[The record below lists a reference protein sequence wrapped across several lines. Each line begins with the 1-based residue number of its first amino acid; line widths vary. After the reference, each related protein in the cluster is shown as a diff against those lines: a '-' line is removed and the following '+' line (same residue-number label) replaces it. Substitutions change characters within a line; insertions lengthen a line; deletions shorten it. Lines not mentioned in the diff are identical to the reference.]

1 MRTRNGNRP
10 ALGSALLL
18 FAATAAAC
26 GKKAPAAADDAA
38 PVTATAAADVAA
50 TAAETSGTTPAMQD
64 AAARPTDVALP
75 ADAAPSSDAVQPR
88 DAPPLDAGGDG
99 PASGELEARARAC
112 IEKLGGATE
121 SSESEPRPGVESRS
135 WANRTIHVAT
145 IGPGSRRRIFF
156 GGPKWY
162 IAVGTDAV
170 IADLEAHRAQYPSL
184 EEDLRPLLE
193 RLRAAGDVIQASEIA
208 PADGPGSSRMQLDSA
223 AATQVDAGA
232 FGVVL
237 PGARG
242 SGTILVREEFG
253 SQSGGRSGAG
263 GRTYYDIDCTQLLQV
278 IDWIS

>member
-1 MRTRNGNRP
+1 MRTRNGRRL
-10 ALGSALLL
+10 ALGCTWLM

-26 GKKAPAAADDAA
+26 GKKAPAAAEDAA
-38 PVTATAAADVAA
+38 PVTATAAADVTA
-50 TAAETSGTTPAMQD
+50 TAAETSGTTPAMRD

-75 ADAAPSSDAVQPR
+75 ADAAPSSDAVQPV
-88 DAPPLDAGGDG
+88 DAEPLDARADG
-99 PASGELEARARAC
+99 PTPGELEARARAC
-112 IEKLGGATE
+112 IEKRGGATE

-145 IGPGSRRRIFF
+145 TGPGSRRIIF
-156 GGPKWY
+156 GGPAY
-162 IAVGTDAV
+162 YVAVSTPAV
-170 IADLEAHRAQYPSL
+170 FADLEARLAQYPSL

-193 RLRAAGDVIQASEIA
+193 RLRAAGAVIQASEVA